1 MYKRFGYSQKGVCTE
16 KIKDESVFTKRS
28 RLFTRIYKKIFTVP
42 RPRPPLPK
50 LAFSECVDNTGRSPA
65 SKNPSV
71 PSGTCPAGERPVLE
85 TNSSARAIST
95 HRGSLLN
102 SPVSREEIVAR
113 AFVP

>member
-42 RPRPPLPK
+42 RPRPRPPLPT

-65 SKNPSV
+65 SRVYLRELVQQENVQCSKQIHLQGPSRLIEAV
-71 PSGTCPAGERPVLE
+71 Y
-85 TNSSARAIST
+85 
-95 HRGSLLN
+95 
-102 SPVSREEIVAR
+102 
-113 AFVP
+113 